1 MASISVA
8 KKAVIDIL
16 SRCFNNGGMK
26 VMVQIM
32 IDIFKKD
39 EALCRNFMSSLL
51 ADSNAEC
58 IMEILFECTD
68 KVS

>member
-1 MASISVA
+1 MSVA

-16 SRCFNNGGMK
+16 TRCFNNGGMK

-39 EALCRNFMSSLL
+39 EVLCRNFVSSLL
-51 ADSNAEC
+51 SENNAEC

>member
-1 MASISVA
+1 MSVA

-16 SRCFNNGGMK
+16 TRCFNNGGMK

-39 EALCRNFMSSLL
+39 EVLCRNFLSSLL
-51 ADSNAEC
+51 AENNAEC